1 MMEGMFF
8 LIPITLAMG
17 LAGLAAFVWSLRA
30 KQYEDP
36 EGAAHRILMDDGDY
50 PLP

>member
-1 MMEGMFF
+1 MEGMFF

-17 LAGLAAFVWSLRA
+17 LGSLAVFLWTLKTR
-30 KQYEDP
+30 QYEDP
-36 EGAAHRILMDDGDY
+36 EGAAHRILMDDDDL